1 MHLYRVRTPNDP
13 DSWQLIQQFKE
24 LTQTVSDIDW
34 ASDRK
39 IVTASHDRSVVV
51 WRQVGEAKWEKM
63 LVNIDIKLSILV
75 ARWAPSARKF
85 AMGSACNT
93 LAISYYN
100 NEETCWVITSK
111 GNLTRAPITTLSFH
125 PSSNLLA
132 IGSADFSVKIV
143 SSSFRASKDPLIIAS
158 KVEDYQ
164 YNGPFKNV
172 DSMFEILFTV
182 ENLGGWINYVS
193 FENNGTSLLVLPHT
207 NHLKV
212 YDIA

>member
-1 MHLYRVRTPNDP
+1 MHLYRVRTLNDP
-13 DSWQLIQQFKE
+13 DSWQLIQEFRE

-85 AMGSACNT
+85 AMGSSCNT

-100 NEETCWVITSK
+100 NEESCWVIASK
-111 GNLTRAPITTLSFH
+111 NNLTRAPITTLSFH
-125 PSSNLLA
+125 PSSNILA

-143 SSSFRASKDPLIIAS
+143 SSSFKGSKDPFVINS

-172 DSMFEILFTV
+172 ESMF
-182 ENLGGWINYVS
+182 
-193 FENNGTSLLVLPHT
+193 
-207 NHLKV
+207 
-212 YDIA
+212 